1 MNNQDIKIRIEVD
14 GNLSRILIIGNAV
27 GIGAALADVLVK
39 ITEQDK
45 SMTAPIRAACVTTLL
60 KIGGPW
66 DEKKP

>member
-27 GIGAALADVLVK
+27 GIGAAVADVLVK

-45 SMTAPIRAACVTTLL
+45 SMTAPIRTACVTTLL

-66 DEKKP
+66 DEEKH

>member
-27 GIGAALADVLVK
+27 GIGAALADVLIK

-45 SMTAPIRAACVTTLL
+45 SMTVPIRAACITTLL

-66 DEKKP
+66 DEKNH

>member
-27 GIGAALADVLVK
+27 GIGVALADVLVK

-45 SMTAPIRAACVTTLL
+45 RMTAPIRAACVTTLL

-66 DEKKP
+66 DEEKH